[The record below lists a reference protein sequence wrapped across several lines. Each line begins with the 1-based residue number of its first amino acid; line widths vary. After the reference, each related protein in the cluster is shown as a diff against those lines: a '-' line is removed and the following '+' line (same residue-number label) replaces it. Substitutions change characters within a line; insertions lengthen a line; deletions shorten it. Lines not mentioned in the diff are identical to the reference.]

1 VGVDRYVIRDA
12 EPGDAQ
18 RCADIYA
25 PYVTETAISFEAD
38 PPTTAE
44 MADRITAALR
54 THAWVV
60 LEHEGRVLGYAY
72 GGPFRS
78 RPAYRWS
85 SEVSVYLDRGHQR
98 TGGGRALYEELF
110 TRLARR
116 GYRTV
121 LAGMTLPND
130 ASEALHRTLGFEPVG
145 TYRNVGWKHG
155 RWRDVAWV
163 QRTIGMSDGPP
174 SELR

>member
-1 VGVDRYVIRDA
+1 VSADRYVIRDA
-12 EPGDAQ
+12 SPVDAQ

-25 PYVTETAISFEAD
+25 PYVTETAISFETD
-38 PPTTAE
+38 PPTSAE
-44 MADRITAALR
+44 MADRIGTAVR
-54 THAWVV
+54 THAWLV
-60 LEHEGRVLGYAY
+60 LEHDGQVVGYAY

-78 RPAYRWS
+78 RPAYRFS
-85 SEVSVYLDRGHQR
+85 AEVSVYLDGDHHRA
-98 TGGGRALYEELF
+98 GGGRALYEELF

-130 ASEALHRTLGFEPVG
+130 ASEALHRALGFEPVG

-155 RWRDVAWV
+155 RWRDVAWA
-163 QRTIGMSDGPP
+163 QRDIGTSDGPP
-174 SELR
+174 TELR

>member
-1 VGVDRYVIRDA
+1 VSGDRYGIRDA
-12 EPGDAQ
+12 SPADAQ

-44 MADRITAALR
+44 MADRIGAALR
-54 THAWVV
+54 THAWLV
-60 LEHEGRVLGYAY
+60 LEHEADVVGYAY

-85 SEVSVYLDRGHQR
+85 AEVSVYVDLAHQR
-98 TGGGRALYEELF
+98 AGGGRALYEELF

-130 ASEALHRTLGFEPVG
+130 ASEALHRALGFEAVG

-163 QRTIGMSDGPP
+163 QRTIGTFDAPP
-174 SELR
+174 TELR